1 MQYRRH
7 QADSEADIS
16 DHYISPLYLYSIEK
30 PQVEGISIL
39 F

>member
-1 MQYRRH
+1 MQYRRQ

-16 DHYISPLYLYSIEK
+16 DYYISPLYLYSIEK
-30 PQVEGISIL
+30 PHDEGISIL